1 MEQAG
6 LASEF
11 EYRGE
16 VDRPGKIAF
25 LQSLNVMS
33 VPATYD
39 EPKGI
44 FLLEAMALGIPVV
57 QPRRGAFPEIIE
69 KTGGGV
75 LVDPG
80 DPDAL
85 SAALQQLQSDPD
97 RRAALGAAG
106 AAGVRAHYSV
116 GQMGETVEQIYQ
128 RVLRPPQVAAV

>member
-1 MEQAG
+1 
-6 LASEF
+6 
-11 EYRGE
+11 
-16 VDRPGKIAF
+16 
-25 LQSLNVMS
+25 
-33 VPATYD
+33 
-39 EPKGI
+39 
-44 FLLEAMALGIPVV
+44 MALGIPVV

-85 SAALQQLQSDPD
+85 AAALQQLQDDPD

-128 RVLRPPQVAAV
+128 RVLRLPQVAAV

>member
-11 EYRGE
+11 EYCGE

-25 LQSLNVMS
+25 LQTVDVMS

-39 EPKGI
+39 EPKGM

-85 SAALQQLQSDPD
+85 AATLEQLQNDPG